1 MTLHVTL
8 ENNHAMQS
16 SSPSSNSN
24 PPPPNSSSQQE
35 SQQFYYATLPPITPT
50 GNSKVF
56 DRYLLG
62 LREVTSTEC
71 AAAPLLRE
79 FGCGA
84 RLISVGA
91 TPPCDYY
98 WMAFINSSSSHAEQD
113 ILGYHTTKEKAI
125 KYAICEAMVR
135 KHMQLRNRETPED
148 NEDDSI
154 LVLDGNNAAEGKQ
167 QQHQPER
174 IGSSKPTAA
183 ATNNSVTAGINT
195 GPTAASTTGTTT
207 TGTTT
212 GSSTAPT
219 SSTVQDSHPLPQDPP
234 HNNNITMS
242 TNNTNTNIVST
253 LVAAQQQQMQQK
265 MQQQQLNQQFQNPM
279 LMTVSEQRMVM
290 AAVAATRNLQ
300 QQAQQQQQYISS
312 QQAGEIVRQQRF
324 QTRSAEE
331 NLRNKPHE
339 SQMDRQTEM
348 NGRLKRLLTEEKRSP
363 FASALSS
370 SSSSFSSIPPFKKNK
385 MVSASTTRPLDT
397 NLSASAKTASES
409 GSSSTA
415 ANNNNIKNLFPNFNL
430 TYPKNLLPNF
440 TLTHL
445 RRLPF
450 TSSGRSRD
458 AKQHQVKHIIELV
471 NKADDHILVCFRGFA
486 DTFKA
491 LGVAKATVQ
500 QALLPQGTTSATILN
515 YISKSRQEKNKFEEQ
530 AVLLQNQFHV
540 FSTFYLRYGNHN
552 GHPSAYEYG
561 AHPLDL
567 NLPSASTA
575 SSKSTDNETLV
586 ARTIRFRETYAT
598 DFKMRQNK
606 QQKYSSNKSGN
617 TGIIN
622 NQQKH
627 IIHQYNSNAQQTQH
641 RILLNNIPTAS
652 SIIDRYSK
660 ATSAQNNISMN
671 PQQEQIANVDTAEL
685 GKAEHPSS
693 GAFGGAFLLNTNS
706 VQQQDNK
713 FRATVVSPSAPSTE
727 SACILCQESKAQ
739 VIFMPCF
746 HCILCSTCCERF
758 NYAPSYYLRNTQQNK
773 NNKFCPSCR
782 VPIQS
787 ISKPKTAV
795 LVRPKVYSAACFF

>member
-1 MTLHVTL
+1 
-8 ENNHAMQS
+8 MQS
-16 SSPSSNSN
+16 SVPSKDSN
-24 PPPPNSSSQQE
+24 PPTSSSP
-35 SQQFYYATLPPITPT
+35 QFYYATLPPITPT
-50 GNSKVF
+50 GNSEVF

-91 TPPCDYY
+91 TPPCDFY
-98 WMAFINSSSSHAEQD
+98 WMAFINSSSSPTEQD

-135 KHMQLRNRETPED
+135 KHMQLRNREPAQD

-154 LVLDGNNAAEGKQ
+154 VVLDENNAAEGKQ
-167 QQHQPER
+167 QQHQPDR

-183 ATNNSVTAGINT
+183 AANNSCSAGINT
-195 GPTAASTTGTTT
+195 GPTAASTSSSTSTG
-207 TGTTT
+207 GTSATE
-212 GSSTAPT
+212 SSTAPA
-219 SSTVQDSHPLPQDPP
+219 STVDSHPLPQDPP
-234 HNNNITMS
+234 HTMS
-242 TNNTNTNIVST
+242 TNNTNTNIFST

-265 MQQQQLNQQFQNPM
+265 MQHQQLNHQFQNPK
-279 LMTVSEQRMVM
+279 LITACEQRMAI
-290 AAVAATRNLQ
+290 AAVAANRNLQ

-312 QQAGEIVRQQRF
+312 QQAEEIVRQQRF
-324 QTRSAEE
+324 QTHPAAE
-331 NLRNKPHE
+331 NLRNQQLE

-363 FASALSS
+363 FASGLSS
-370 SSSSFSSIPPFKKNK
+370 SSTSSPSLPPVKKNK
-385 MVSASTTRPLDT
+385 MVSASTTLPLDK
-397 NLSASAKTASES
+397 NLSVSAKTASES
-409 GSSSTA
+409 GSSSIA
-415 ANNNNIKNLFPNFNL
+415 AINNNIVNHER
-430 TYPKNLLPNF
+430 YPKNLLPNF
-440 TLTHL
+440 NLTHL

-458 AKQHQVKHIIELV
+458 AKQHQSKPIIELV

-491 LGVAKATVQ
+491 LGVARAIVQ
-500 QALLPQGTTSATILN
+500 QALLPQGTTAATILN
-515 YISKSRQEKNKFEEQ
+515 YISKSRQEKYKFDEQ

-540 FSTFYLRYGNHN
+540 FSTFYLRYANHN

-561 AHPLDL
+561 AHPSDL

-598 DFKMRQNK
+598 DFKMRQHT
-606 QQKYSSNKSGN
+606 QQRYSSNKSGN

-622 NQQKH
+622 KQQTK
-627 IIHQYNSNAQQTQH
+627 IIHQYDNNAQQTQH
-641 RILLNNIPTAS
+641 PLLLNNIPTAS

-660 ATSAQNNISMN
+660 ATAAQNNLSVN
-671 PQQEQIANVDTAEL
+671 AQQGHMGNVDVSSAEL
-685 GKAEHPSS
+685 GRTEHPSS

-706 VQQQDNK
+706 SQQQDNK
-713 FRATVVSPSAPSTE
+713 FRPTVVSPSAPSTE